1 MKKKKK
7 GLGKGLSALIPD
19 EDLSGAFAETL
30 TDVKRVPIGRVK
42 ANVNQPR
49 KDFDQEKIRMLAS
62 SISEHGIIHPLVVVK
77 DGADYM
83 IVAGERRYRAAIM
96 AGLNEL
102 PVIIK
107 DYTGRQIEE
116 ISLIENIQREDLNEL
131 EKAEAYN
138 TLKQEYGFTQDQI
151 EKRLGT
157 SRTGVANTLRILSL
171 SENAKKA
178 IVDGK
183 ITAGHA
189 RAILSVKEES
199 RDDFLERII
208 EEGLTVRQ
216 AEDFS
221 KEYEKSRP
229 KRKKK
234 EEEKKDDPY
243 IKDLEERLSLRLGT
257 RVFVRDRGK
266 KGRIV
271 VEYYSNEEL
280 ERILDI
286 LKVEE

>member
-151 EKRLGT
+151 AKRLGT

>member
-62 SISEHGIIHPLVVVK
+62 SISEHGIIQPLVVVK

-151 EKRLGT
+151 AKRLGT

>member
-62 SISEHGIIHPLVVVK
+62 SISEHGIIQPLVVVK

-151 EKRLGT
+151 AKRLGT

-171 SENAKKA
+171 SESAKKA